1 MYVHKFHSLTTF
13 LILKSNLKFSQ
24 TFSNMCN
31 VLHFFRLALDA
42 IVEIHVQRRKYVMTR
57 AVDKYAVRDSFK
69 LSGSLQKFV

>member
-31 VLHFFRLALDA
+31 VLHFSRLALDA
-42 IVEIHVQRRKYVMTR
+42 VVEIHV
-57 AVDKYAVRDSFK
+57 
-69 LSGSLQKFV
+69 